1 MMDLNY
7 TNEEIDALKKYLNED
22 YEAINQ
28 MLVSN
33 SETDIALLSED
44 VENKVINISYT
55 KDSVI
60 RYLKN
65 IKLIYKLMLKQY
77 YKSNNKYDV
86 VLYRGTNLAE
96 VERFKTECFVDR
108 FLMATKDKDDAINKY
123 SANWNRPTCLNIK
136 LNKDVP
142 FIYVND
148 ILKDENDDRILIS
161 PFTKV
166 KKIDEDEEQKL
177 DKNSKTI
184 KIYNLV
190 LDKQVLEELK
200 DRERNGLYNYI
211 LENSYF
217 IKRKLEECI
226 HLEKENT
233 INFENIRKLEQ
244 LLSKYENNEDVK
256 DEEFEENLTEESD
269 ITRIQKELEEL
280 KNKSNELFEIR
291 KENINFVNVWKRNIA
306 VYIIA
311 ECEEIEK
318 EFIDVDLPEDS
329 ENIEINEEDVKTVEE
344 NTENIQSEE
353 NKKNTI
359 EEKSKKE
366 LVKETIETIK
376 DKIEEVKEK
385 IEDTIIV
392 PIINSKNKKEE
403 IKKEDENSIA
413 YIVKNEC
420 KENIDTVKKL
430 ISDINDLIS
439 KQQNHAKIASNI
451 GTSYSALNNSFEMRK
466 SAETLLRLLERLQLK
481 AIALTED
488 EQTDEIKDKLNQMSK
503 NNIQISTL
511 LNYLNNPKIVA
522 RNSKATRF
530 EEMAII
536 EENELKRKITER
548 IREIRGEAELKKLRD
563 DLEIIEDKSA
573 FSRFIGFFTG
583 QNKLDDFMI
592 EQIEVRQNAIKRT
605 LSQKLSLA
613 CNYSI
618 HQLIAEIEMF
628 VQDNE
633 DDELVENDV
642 LDLKAMADELRRN
655 YVVLETKVT
664 NIKQDK
670 ESKNLPVNAKK
681 MSRKEI
687 IEIETYRFLNKYGYD
702 INIKENEEP
711 KYQDTMT
718 SEINR
723 IIEYVNSS
731 NI

>member
-7 TNEEIDALKKYLNED
+7 TNEEIDALKKYLNDD

-55 KDSVI
+55 RDSVI

-77 YKSNNKYDV
+77 YKNNNKYDIV
-86 VLYRGTNLAE
+86 FYRGTNLAE
-96 VERFKTECFVDR
+96 VERFKSEYFIDR
-108 FLMATKDKDDAINKY
+108 FLIATANREDAENKY
-123 SANWNRPTCLNIK
+123 SANWNRPTCLNIT

-142 FIYVND
+142 FVHVKD
-148 ILKDENDDRILIS
+148 ILNEKDDDRILIS
-161 PFTKV
+161 PFTKI
-166 KKIDEDEEQKL
+166 KKIDETDEKKL

-184 KIYNLV
+184 KTYNIV
-190 LDKQVLEELK
+190 LEKQVLDELT

-226 HLEKENT
+226 RLEKENT
-233 INFENIRKLEQ
+233 VNFENIRKLEQ
-244 LLSKYENNEDVK
+244 LLNKYENNEDIK
-256 DEEFEENLTEESD
+256 DEEFEEELSEEDDAS
-269 ITRIQKELEEL
+269 RIEKELEEL
-280 KNKSNELFEIR
+280 IKKSNELFEIR

-318 EFIDVDLPEDS
+318 EFVDMELPEEAENVDNVES
-329 ENIEINEEDVKTVEE
+329 ENVKKEQGENDSKNIKADEVNFKEDKKEFIKGAI
-344 NTENIQSEE
+344 ENI
-353 NKKNTI
+353 K
-359 EEKSKKE
+359 EK
-366 LVKETIETIK
+366 IG
-376 DKIEEVKEK
+376 EVKSK
-385 IEDTIIV
+385 IEDTIV
-392 PIINSKNKKEE
+392 EPVINSKNKEE
-403 IKKEDENSIA
+403 KKEDENSLV
-413 YIVKNEC
+413 YVVKNEC
-420 KENIDTVKKL
+420 KENIETVKKL
-430 ISDINDLIS
+430 ISDINNLIG
-439 KQQNHAKIASNI
+439 KQQNHVKIASNI

-466 SAETLLRLLERLQLK
+466 SAETLLGLLENVQLK
-481 AIALTED
+481 VQVLSEQ
-488 EQTDEIKDKLNQMSK
+488 EQTEEIKNKLTQISK
-503 NNIQISTL
+503 NNFEISTL
-511 LNYLNNPKIVA
+511 LNYLNNPKIAA

-530 EEMAII
+530 DEMAII

-548 IREIRGEAELKKLRD
+548 IREIRGEAELKKLKD

-592 EQIEVRQNAIKRT
+592 EQIEIRQNAIKKT

-613 CNYSI
+613 HNYSI
-618 HQLIAEIEMF
+618 HQLMAEIEMF
-628 VQDNE
+628 IKDNE

-642 LDLKAMADELRRN
+642 IDLKAMADELRRN
-655 YVVLETKVT
+655 YVILESKVSS
-664 NIKQDK
+664 IVQDR
-670 ESKNLPVNAKK
+670 ESKNLPLKNKK

-702 INIKENEEP
+702 ISINENEEP

-731 NI
+731 IYN